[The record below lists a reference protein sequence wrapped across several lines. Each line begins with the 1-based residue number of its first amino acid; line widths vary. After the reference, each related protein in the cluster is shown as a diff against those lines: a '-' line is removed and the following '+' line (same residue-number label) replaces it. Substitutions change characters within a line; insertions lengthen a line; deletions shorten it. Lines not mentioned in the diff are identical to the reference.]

1 MTLNRSKQRDAIIA
15 FLATRKDHPPAE
27 VVYDNVRETFPN
39 ISLGTVYR
47 NLTLLADLGEIR
59 RLRTRDSKDHFDA
72 DLSSHYHFICNECF
86 SVSDIF
92 IDKTTELVKAA
103 NEVTMNQIT
112 DHEVFYYGICKDCQK
127 KEH

>member
-15 FLATRKDHPPAE
+15 FLATRKDHPTAE